1 MKSLGFKWTLSIVL
15 LMASLICAIFLAN
28 TFFLESYFEAR
39 TLERFKEEYNRLLR
53 SFKTADREFLDLLR
67 ERNAQTGFKFLV
79 VDDRGKVLLSTV
91 PEFQPGAPVVLNREQ
106 ADFLQRSLEKLK
118 AGKSVRDSM
127 QRPSGEGFDIVLA
140 GQLERDKFLLI
151 TLPLEQ
157 LRENTALANRFLLL
171 IGSAFLL
178 LALLTAILLSRR
190 TVHPILRI
198 NRIAS
203 SIAKLDFSERYTGKE
218 KDEVGTLGK
227 SINHISD
234 ELSRTISRLQKA
246 NDELHD
252 QVLLQKKFFTSV
264 THEFKTPV
272 GLIRGYA
279 ESLQLGLAH
288 STEQAL
294 EFSEIIIHES
304 DRLTRLIE
312 DILMMARL
320 DSTGFHL
327 KKSTFDLIGLIGR
340 TVEKRRLLP
349 GETNLPVTL
358 HLPTRCTVEADE
370 GRISQ
375 VLDNLLANAVAH
387 RSPSGQLSITLE
399 QGTGGVC
406 VEVFNSGASIPSDR
420 LEHLFEPF
428 GTVQPESL
436 RKKGSTGLGLSIVKS
451 IVEKHGGSCGIHNV
465 EGGVVAWFRLPFQRE
480 GEIVICPQK

>member
-1 MKSLGFKWTLSIVL
+1 MKSMAFKWTLSVVL

-39 TLERFKEEYNRLLR
+39 TLERFTKEYHRLLEAFR
-53 SFKTADREFLDLLR
+53 APDREFLERLR
-67 ERNAQTGFKFLV
+67 QRNAQTGFKFLV

-91 PEFQPGAPVVLNREQ
+91 PEFQAGAPVALNREQ
-106 ADFLQRSLEKLK
+106 EDFLRRSLEQLK
-118 AGKSVRDSM
+118 AGKIVSESM
-127 QRPSGEGFDIVLA
+127 KRASGEGFDIVLA
-140 GQLERDKFLLI
+140 GPLESDKFLLV
-151 TLPLEQ
+151 TLPLE
-157 LRENTALANRFLLL
+157 LIRENTALANRFLLF

-178 LALLTAILLSRR
+178 LGVITAILLSRR
-190 TVHPILRI
+190 TVHPILQI

-234 ELSRTISRLQKA
+234 ELSHTISRLQEA
-246 NDELHD
+246 NNELHR
-252 QVLLQKKFFTSV
+252 QMHLQKNFFTSV

-288 STEQAL
+288 TPEQAG
-294 EFSEIIIHES
+294 EFSDIIIHEA

-312 DILMMARL
+312 DILLMARL
-320 DSTGFHL
+320 DSTGFEL
-327 KKSTFDLIGLIGR
+327 KKTTFDLVELIGR

-349 GETNLPVTL
+349 GGIDLPVTL
-358 HLPTRCTVEADE
+358 RLPVHCTVEADE

-387 RSPSGQLSITLE
+387 CSPSGHLSITLE
-399 QGTGGVC
+399 QGTGGVR
-406 VEVFNSGASIPSDR
+406 VEVFNSGAPIPSDL

-428 GTVQPESL
+428 GTAQPESL
-436 RKKGSTGLGLSIVKS
+436 RKKNSTGLGLSIVKS

-465 EGGVVAWFRLPFQRE
+465 EGGVVAWYRLPFWRE
-480 GEIVICPQK
+480 KDGG